1 MTPTQLL
8 HDATLKRIDLDWA
21 IGSFTAVF
29 VLGADKHEEQIV
41 GKGVTSFSYD
51 RRFPW
56 GRSVSVN
63 KCDIVENA
71 GEATLKIEMQSGDT
85 LTGKGES
92 FTVSH

>member
-21 IGSFTAVF
+21 AGSFTAVF
-29 VLGADKHEEQIV
+29 VIGADKHEVQLV
-41 GKGVTSFSYD
+41 GKGVTSFAYE

-63 KCDIVENA
+63 KCDIDEGA
-71 GEATLKIEMQSGDT
+71 GGDTVKIEMQSGDT
-85 LTGKGES
+85 LIGKGES
-92 FTVSH
+92 FTFSH